1 MKVIKYLD
9 VEPTQE
15 TPGVAKREV
24 ITADDGAP
32 NFCMRVFDVR
42 SGMST
47 PSHSHEWEHEIF
59 ILCGQGMI
67 VTEQGATQIGK
78 ENVIFIA
85 PNEIHCIV
93 NTSNEPLR
101 FICVIPLHQ

>member
-1 MKVIKYLD
+1 MKVSKYLD
-9 VEPTQE
+9 VEPIE
-15 TPGVAKREV
+15 EAPGVAKREV

-42 SGMST
+42 SGSAT

-59 ILCGQGMI
+59 ILSGQG
-67 VTEQGATQIGK
+67 VAVGEQGATPISK

-85 PNEIHCIV
+85 PNETHCLV
-93 NTSNEPLR
+93 NTGNEPLR
-101 FICVIPLHQ
+101 FICLIPLHQ